1 MFVGSHK
8 ECAVSIEKARK
19 DEVVSL
25 LQKVFEKYDVNEDE
39 ILSSEEIDEA
49 VATGGLS
56 SMEAQIVALFKDKYQ
71 AIKNLHRDGW
81 FRNRKGISLADL
93 LVLEE
98 ILKADSLDQLDDEKL
113 ELYAVAHEI
122 MRRVNQ
128 VARVKRR
135 LYLDPERP
143 KGSIK
148 PIAVRQG
155 RAGDCVFLASL
166 ASVAACNPSI
176 IASSIEDNGDGTY
189 TVTFPGAREAPVTV
203 EEPNLV
209 ELALYARFTRLG
221 IWPCVMEK
229 AYGTLLYQLDHDRSL
244 IPQEN
249 TEGAQKVIGI
259 LDLLTGE
266 SGQWY
271 LVSSV
276 EEERLR
282 AVIESAHAEKRSM
295 VAGSN
300 GFLDTTTLDGGLVS
314 GHAFSVID
322 WDSDRDLLVLRDPWG
337 PDNSNEPLGEGGRA
351 ADGYKDGVFAI
362 DLKRFRRNF
371 VALYVEEWRSDSRFI
386 DKPRAGRKAI
396 VRPKP

>member
-1 MFVGSHK
+1 M
-8 ECAVSIEKARK
+8 SIEKARK
-19 DEVVSL
+19 DEVVRL
-25 LQKVFEKYDVNEDE
+25 LRKVFEKYDVNEDE
-39 ILSSEEIDEA
+39 ILSREEIDEA

-71 AIKNLHRDGW
+71 AIKDLHRDGW

-98 ILKADSLDQLDDEKL
+98 ILRADSLDELDTEKL

-122 MRRVNQ
+122 MGRVNK
-128 VARVKRR
+128 VARAKRR
-135 LYLDPERP
+135 LYLDPDKP
-143 KGSIK
+143 QGSIK

-155 RAGDCVFLASL
+155 QVGDCVFLASL

-176 IASSIEDNGDGTY
+176 IASCIEDNGDRTY
-189 TVTFPGAREAPVTV
+189 TVTFPGARQTPVTV

-229 AYGTLLYQLDHDRSL
+229 AYGTLLYELNHDRSP

-249 TEGAQKVIGI
+249 AEGAQQVIGI

-271 LVSSV
+271 LVSRV
-276 EEERLR
+276 EEDRFR
-282 AVIESAHAEKRSM
+282 AVVESAHAEKRSM

-300 GFLDTTTLDGGLVS
+300 GIFDTSTLDGGLIS

-337 PDNSNEPLGEGGRA
+337 EDHKEDRF
-351 ADGYKDGVFAI
+351 KDGVFSI

-371 VALYVEEWRSDSRFI
+371 VGLYVEEWRSDSRFI

-396 VRPKP
+396 IRPKP

>member
-1 MFVGSHK
+1 MSQ
-8 ECAVSIEKARK
+8 K
-19 DEVVSL
+19 DEVVGL
-25 LQKVFEKYDVNEDE
+25 LRKVFEKYDVNEDE
-39 ILSSEEIDEA
+39 ILSSAEIDEA
-49 VATGGLS
+49 VATGGMS
-56 SMEAQIVALFKDKYQ
+56 FMEAQIVTLFKDKYQ
-71 AIKNLHRDGW
+71 AIKALHRDGW

-98 ILKADSLDQLDDEKL
+98 ILQADSLDQLDDVKL
-113 ELYAVAHEI
+113 ELCAVAHDI
-122 MRRVNQ
+122 MSRVNK
-128 VARVKRR
+128 VARAKRR
-135 LYLDPERP
+135 LYLDPEKP
-143 KGSIK
+143 LGSIK

-166 ASVAACNPSI
+166 ASVAACNPTI
-176 IASSIEDNGDGTY
+176 IASSIVDNGDGTY
-189 TVTFPGAREAPVTV
+189 TVSFPGAREAPVTV

-229 AYGTLLYQLDHDRSL
+229 AYGTLLYELDHDRSP

-271 LVSSV
+271 LVSRV
-276 EEERLR
+276 EEERFR
-282 AVIESAHAEKRSM
+282 AVIESAHAERRSM

-300 GFLDTTTLDGGLVS
+300 GFLDTTTLDGEIIS
-314 GHAFSVID
+314 GHAFSIID
-322 WDSDRDLLVLRDPWG
+322 WDAKRDLLVLRDPWG
-337 PDNSNEPLGEGGRA
+337 EDHKEDR
-351 ADGYKDGVFAI
+351 YKDGVFSI

-371 VALYVEEWRSDSRFI
+371 VGLYVEEWRSDSRFI
-386 DKPRAGRKAI
+386 DKPSAGRKAI
-396 VRPKP
+396 MRPKP